1 MYVPRSHEREMRK
14 AVEAWGQMWDAMLG
28 LSQNNR
34 EAFRERLRRR
44 SRG

>member
-1 MYVPRSHEREMRK
+1 MYVPRSHEREMRE
-14 AVEAWGQMWDAMLG
+14 AVEAWGRMWEAMLE

-34 EAFRERLRRR
+34 EAFRARLRRR

>member
-1 MYVPRSHEREMRK
+1 MYVPRSHEREMRE
-14 AVEAWGQMWDAMLG
+14 AVAAWGRMWEAMLE

-34 EAFRERLRRR
+34 EAFRARLRRR